1 MSAEILKM
9 REKTIKKNLDLIE
22 TQLNKGEIGDYNKLK
37 EIIDLVNHKIL
48 ETEKEL
54 KLINIE
60 LTTNNIK
67 NNILSTKESSQKLEK
82 LKKQLRKLE
91 KKLNNNLDI
100 NNKDYIDQD
109 DERAKSIPFNSFKK
123 LQMARRSTIEMENMS
138 GNILGNLDDQTTQMK
153 GVTSKIGMM
162 NSDID
167 SSTGV
172 LMKMIGRGNRDK
184 KIIILFGL
192 LLFIIILGVL
202 IYKLVSK
209 FSS

>member
-91 KKLNNNLDI
+91 KKLNNNSDI

-123 LQMARRSTIEMENMS
+123 LQLARRSTIEMENMS
-138 GNILGNLDDQTTQMK
+138 GNILVNLDDQTTQMK

-162 NSDID
+162 NNDID

-192 LLFIIILGVL
+192 LLFVIILGVL